1 MAGYLIKRL
10 AVGILAMWL
19 LVTAAFFL
27 TRMMPGTPFDS
38 GNVSETVLLKMEE
51 EYGLD
56 RPVSRQY
63 IQYLGNL
70 LKGDLGISYK
80 KPGIMVSEVIKRAFP
95 VTLSIG
101 APALLLAFLLGVSGG
116 AMRAFSRHKW
126 IRGLFGGL
134 TAAGSSMP
142 NFITAMLFSL
152 VFGVIFQWFPV
163 SGLLSPVHYVL
174 PVLSLALYPSSVF
187 AGLAYTSCREVMEE
201 DYILLVKTKGLKKR
215 KMAAH
220 VLKNA
225 LLSSVTYLGPAASL
239 LLTGSFAVESI
250 FTIPG
255 LGREFV
261 NSIANR
267 DYTMIMGLTIFMGIM
282 VWAIQIVSD
291 LLCMAL
297 DPRIRKSVNQEK
309 ER

>member
-1 MAGYLIKRL
+1 MAGYLIKRM
-10 AVGILAMWL
+10 AVGIFAMWI
-19 LVTAAFFL
+19 LVTSAFFL

-38 GNVSETVLLKMEE
+38 GNVSGTVLQKMEQ

-56 RPVSRQY
+56 RPVSEQY
-63 IQYLGNL
+63 FQYLGNL
-70 LKGDLGISYK
+70 LKGDLGISFK
-80 KPGIMVSEVIKRAFP
+80 KPGVTVSEVIARAFP
-95 VTLSIG
+95 VTFSIG
-101 APALLLAFLLGVSGG
+101 APALLLAFLLGTAGG
-116 AMRAFSRHKW
+116 ALRVFSRHTW
-126 IRGLFGGL
+126 VRRAAAVL

-142 NFITAMLFSL
+142 NFITAMLLSL
-152 VFGVIFQWFPV
+152 FFGVILQWFPV
-163 SGLLSPVHYVL
+163 SGLFSPWHYVL
-174 PVLSLALYPSSVF
+174 PVVSLALYPASVF
-187 AGLAYTSCREVMEE
+187 AGLTYTSLRDVMEE
-201 DYILLVKTKGLKKR
+201 DYILLIKTKGLKKR
-215 KMAAH
+215 RVAGH

-282 VWAIQIVSD
+282 VWMIQIASD
-291 LLCMAL
+291 LFCMAL
-297 DPRIRKSVNQEK
+297 DPRIRKNVNRE
-309 ER
+309 ET